1 MQDCTDWDFSDKLVN
16 EVLKSSKIFNISG
29 KLVDGNIN
37 DLRGNVALPL
47 DQKYTMDNSFE
58 TKFRTIF
65 NKLKNLSSVSIN
77 KNIVALMKVL
87 NDTQYNFK
95 SISRDIESL
104 SKKLYETKKDKSN
117 ADGEVLKQS
126 MASLEK
132 TLNEIN
138 DLATESVENLRP
150 NVEQKIQ
157 DWLTA
162 NKNIAPYVTIKFI
175 SDRHRRGLFSKE
187 FDILPIDITVDTVA
201 IQNKIKS
208 SGSSVQ
214 KEISDLDRKLQKMRF
229 LLSQYLYNAMVD
241 SSTSPETLSG

>member
-1 MQDCTDWDFSDKLVN
+1 MQDCTDWDFSDKLIN

-95 SISRDIESL
+95 SISRDIERL
-104 SKKLYETKKDKSN
+104 SKKLYETKK
-117 ADGEVLKQS
+117 
-126 MASLEK
+126 
-132 TLNEIN
+132 
-138 DLATESVENLRP
+138 R
-150 NVEQKIQ
+150 
-157 DWLTA
+157 
-162 NKNIAPYVTIKFI
+162 
-175 SDRHRRGLFSKE
+175 
-187 FDILPIDITVDTVA
+187 
-201 IQNKIKS
+201 
-208 SGSSVQ
+208 
-214 KEISDLDRKLQKMRF
+214 
-229 LLSQYLYNAMVD
+229 
-241 SSTSPETLSG
+241 